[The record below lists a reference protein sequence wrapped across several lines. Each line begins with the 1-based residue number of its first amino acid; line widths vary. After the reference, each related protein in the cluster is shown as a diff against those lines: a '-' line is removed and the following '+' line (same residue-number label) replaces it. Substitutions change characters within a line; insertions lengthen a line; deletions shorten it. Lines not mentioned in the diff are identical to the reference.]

1 MYIIRRLWH
10 SICDS
15 LAVEPKKKEHIMVA
29 HPNGKMIA
37 FITGANKGI
46 GFEVARQLGR
56 RGMAV
61 ILGTRDP
68 QQGAEAAT
76 TLRGEGIDARPVRL
90 DVTDEH
96 IIRAAVREVERAF
109 GKLDVLVNN
118 AGVALDRGMQPS
130 EVPLDMLRRT
140 YETNVFGPVA
150 VIQAFLPLLKQSEA
164 GRIVNVSSE
173 LASLAQNT
181 NPDFEFHHIKLLAYN
196 SSKTALNA
204 ITIQFAHELQD
215 TPIKVNAADP
225 GYTATDFNNH
235 RGTQTVEQGAQAAV
249 RLATLPA
256 SGPSGG
262 YFNADGPLPW

>member
-1 MYIIRRLWH
+1 MG
-10 SICDS
+10 
-15 LAVEPKKKEHIMVA
+15 A
-29 HPNGKMIA
+29 HPNDKKIA
-37 FITGANKGI
+37 LITGANRGI

-61 ILGTRDP
+61 IIGARDP
-68 QQGAEAAT
+68 QRGTDAAT
-76 TLRGEGIDARPVRL
+76 TLRGEGMDAHHVRL

-96 IIRAAVREVERAF
+96 TIRAAVQEVGRAF
-109 GKLDVLVNN
+109 GRLDVLVNN

-130 EVPLDMLRRT
+130 EVPLDVLHRT

-164 GRIVNVSSE
+164 GRIVNVSTE

-181 NPDFEFHHIKLLAYN
+181 NPDFEFDHIKLLAYN

-204 ITIQFAHELQD
+204 VTMQFAHELKG

-235 RGTQTVEQGAQAAV
+235 SGTQTVEQGARVVVQ
-249 RLATLPA
+249 LATLPA
-256 SGPSGG
+256 SGPTGG